1 MTDPRHEHG
10 ESGQEAWLERLRA
23 RGALLEGHFRLSSG
37 LHSPHY
43 VQCAL
48 LLQYPDEARL
58 AAEALAGRLRERIQA
73 PPQAIVSPAIGGLV
87 LGHEVGRALGCRA
100 VWVERGSDGKM
111 DLRRGFRFAPGERVV
126 AVEDVVTT
134 AASLRELIQVVEA
147 RGAQVVSVASLVDRS
162 GDRVSWDVPA
172 VHLVRLDPLQHAAE
186 ACPQCRAGIPVQ
198 KPGSRPDPPSPGA
211 EQRPAGDVS

>member
-1 MTDPRHEHG
+1 VTDPRRGDG
-10 ESGQEAWLERLRA
+10 ELGQEAWLDRLRA

-48 LLQYPDEARL
+48 FLQHPDEAGR

-73 PPQAIVSPAIGGLV
+73 PPAAVVSPAIGGLV
-87 LGHEVGRALGCRA
+87 LGQEVGRALGCRA
-100 VWVERGSDGKM
+100 VWVERDADGKM
-111 DLRRGFRFAPGERVV
+111 DLRRGFGFAPGERVV

-147 RGAQVVSVASLVDRS
+147 RGAEVVGVASLVDRS
-162 GDRVSWDVPA
+162 GGRVSWDVPA
-172 VHLVRLDPLQHAAE
+172 VRLVRLDPVQHPAE

-198 KPGSRPDPPSPGA
+198 KPGSRPDRPSPGA